1 MPRLVFASIL
11 TMSLVV
17 GMIASVVIAAMVSAD
32 RFNAPVAI
40 AIVIVLNLLL
50 WLVGPWITDLSLRW
64 MHRMRFLD
72 EAELSE
78 RYPHVHRLIH
88 EVAQE
93 YRFAA
98 PRIGII
104 EDRNPTAFTYGRGRS
119 NARIVLT
126 LGIFEFL
133 DEDETRAVVAHE
145 LGHIVHRDFIVM
157 TFAGALVQILY
168 QLYVGLTRKKS
179 DSKNKLAWLGLVALV
194 FYWIGEYLLLY
205 LSRAREYMADTFAA
219 TRAEPQHLASALVK
233 IAYGI
238 ASVDDTEAT
247 QHLLKSTRHMGVIDP
262 NNAKA
267 MGVLATGMQGAVE
280 RPHDAAGSPASGSK
294 VEIPAPVL
302 LFEIYNPWAKLSEL
316 NSTHPL
322 TGKRI
327 AALAHIARARGIR
340 MPLDIEG
347 AAAKAGLKGHSLW
360 GLFFREALIY
370 FLPLPVAMAVALAGF
385 WPLAPAAFAATVLV
399 TLLMRFPLRTP
410 EPATVLELM
419 SNPAASPVFG
429 RPVRLEGTPIGRVN
443 PGFFAGEDV
452 MLRDRSGVI
461 AVDFRSMAGFI
472 GDFLTGWLR
481 VSKHIAQPG
490 SVTGWF
496 RRDMMGYVVLREL
509 RTTQGR
515 LGCVPWFW
523 QGLLSVV
530 VILVTIV
537 VLAQVGPAK
546 VYQPISYSDIGK
558 VLRGS
563 AARP

>member
-1 MPRLVFASIL
+1 MPRLIFASVL

-17 GMIASVVIAAMVSAD
+17 GMVAGVVIAAMVSAD
-32 RFNAPVAI
+32 QFNAPFAI
-40 AIVIVLNLLL
+40 AIVVVLNLVL
-50 WLVGPWITDLSLRW
+50 WLVSPWITDLSLRW

-72 EAELSE
+72 EAELVQ
-78 RYPHVHRLIH
+78 RYPHIHRLIH
-88 EVAQE
+88 DVAQE
-93 YRFAA
+93 YRFTV

-104 EDRNPTAFTYGRGRS
+104 EDRNPTAFTYGRGRG

-168 QLYVGLTRKKS
+168 QLYVGLTRNKS
-179 DSKNKLAWLGLVALV
+179 DSKNKLAALGFVALV

-219 TRAEPQHLASALVK
+219 TRVEPQHLASALVK

-262 NNAKA
+262 NTAKA
-267 MGVLATGMQGAVE
+267 TGVLATGTQGVLD
-280 RPHDAAGSPASGSK
+280 RPHDTAGSPTPGTK
-294 VEIPAPVL
+294 VEIPAPVM
-302 LFEIYNPWAKLSEL
+302 LFEIYNPWAKISEL

-327 AALAHIARARGIR
+327 AALAEIAKARGIR
-340 MPLDIEG
+340 MFVDIEG
-347 AAAKAGLKGHSLW
+347 AAAKAGLNGHMLW

-370 FLPLPVAMAVALAGF
+370 YMPLPVAIAVALAGF
-385 WPLAPAAFAATVLV
+385 WPLAPAAFAATLLV
-399 TLLMRFPLRTP
+399 TLFLRFPQRAP
-410 EPATVLELM
+410 ETATILDLM
-419 SNPAASPVFG
+419 SNPAVSPVFG
-429 RPVRLEGTPIGRVN
+429 RPVRLEGTPVGRVN

-452 MLRDRSGVI
+452 MLRDRSGLI

-481 VSKHIAQPG
+481 VSKHIGQPG
-490 SVTGWF
+490 TVTGWF

-523 QGLLSVV
+523 QALLSAV
-530 VILVTIV
+530 VIVVTV
-537 VLAQVGPAK
+537 VLLSQAGPAK
-546 VYQPISYSDIGK
+546 AYQPIPYSDIGK
-558 VLRGS
+558 VLRGD
-563 AARP
+563 R